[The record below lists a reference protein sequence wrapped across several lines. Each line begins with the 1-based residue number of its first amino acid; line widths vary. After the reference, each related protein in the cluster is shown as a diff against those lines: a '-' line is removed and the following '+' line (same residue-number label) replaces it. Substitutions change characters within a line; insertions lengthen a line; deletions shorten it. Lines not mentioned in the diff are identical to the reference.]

1 MYSGDFRNPTSC
13 ILSHLEKHKRHLL
26 QVTSSNLPKS
36 ELACIFLHQNHIY
49 TELPHLF
56 GAVPRA
62 TWEAISWVRVLI
74 LPQIKLNSQVSCICF
89 FQSTQN
95 TASTQNVFVI
105 NKTWYPHTM
114 DYSFSHE
121 KEGNPAI
128 CDNTTDLENIMLS
141 EISQTEIN
149 RYCMISLICGI

>member
-1 MYSGDFRNPTSC
+1 MNPNSC

-26 QVTSSNLPKS
+26 QVTSSNLPKC

-49 TELPHLF
+49 TDLPHLL

-62 TWEAISWVRVLI
+62 IWEAIFWVRVLI
-74 LPQIKLNSQVSCICF
+74 LPPVKLNSQVSCIFF

-95 TASTQNVFVI
+95 TANTRNVFVV
-105 NKTWYPHTM
+105 KMWYPHTM
-114 DYSFSHE
+114 DYSFSPE

-128 CDNTTDLENIMLS
+128 CDNTTDLENLMLS
-141 EISQTEIN
+141 ELSQTEKN
-149 RYCMISLICGI
+149 RYCVISLTCGI